1 LYSAAIRTRSASDL
15 STGWGSS
22 SPITTFVS
30 TRSLNSLIPQQRGA
44 LLGKISVRLG
54 GHNAELLMEVIR
66 AKSSP
71 SRFYC
76 REEDYKSELQ
86 TREVGIKFFSR
97 YAGGNRMISPIL
109 ATPLRGHWPGG
120 IDKES
125 APGSG
130 LDWKPPPQLDAFL
143 AFKDFCRKHWPDT
156 HENVS
161 LKFRFRIHV
170 CSTFRITALN
180 QPRSLVPSALLRLRL
195 KS

>member
-1 LYSAAIRTRSASDL
+1 
-15 STGWGSS
+15 
-22 SPITTFVS
+22 
-30 TRSLNSLIPQQRGA
+30 
-44 LLGKISVRLG
+44 
-54 GHNAELLMEVIR
+54 MEVIR

-97 YAGGNRMISPIL
+97 YAGGNRMISPNSRNRQL
-109 ATPLRGHWPGG
+109 KNGLDTGKPHYGGHWPGG